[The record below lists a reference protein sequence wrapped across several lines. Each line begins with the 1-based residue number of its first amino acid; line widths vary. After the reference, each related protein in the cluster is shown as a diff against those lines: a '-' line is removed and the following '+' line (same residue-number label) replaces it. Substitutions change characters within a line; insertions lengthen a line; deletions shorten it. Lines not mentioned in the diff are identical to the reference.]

1 MTELAKYVDKDC
13 IKIECSF
20 DSWEDVL
27 MNAGKLL
34 EDKGYI
40 NHNYTKDMIELVKK
54 CGPYIV
60 VMPEIALG
68 HARPNGNVNENSI
81 AIVKIKD
88 GVSFG
93 HPTNDP
99 VKLLF
104 AIAAVNDEKHLELFQ
119 SIADYLMTDDN
130 LIKIMNCQTSEEIM
144 KEITNEQ
151 N

>member
-13 IKIECSF
+13 IKFECSF
-20 DSWEDVL
+20 GSWEDVL
-27 MNAGKLL
+27 MYAGKLL
-34 EDKGYI
+34 ENKGYI
-40 NHNYTKDMIELVKK
+40 NHNYTKDMVELVRK

-68 HARPNGNVNENSI
+68 HARPNGNVSQNAI
-81 AIVKIKD
+81 AIVRIND

-104 AIAAVNDEKHLELFQ
+104 AIAAVDDSKHLELFQ
-119 SIADYLMTDDN
+119 AIADYLMIDDN
-130 LIKIMNCQTSEEIM
+130 LTRIMNCQTREELM
-144 KEITNEQ
+144 KEITNE
-151 N
+151 